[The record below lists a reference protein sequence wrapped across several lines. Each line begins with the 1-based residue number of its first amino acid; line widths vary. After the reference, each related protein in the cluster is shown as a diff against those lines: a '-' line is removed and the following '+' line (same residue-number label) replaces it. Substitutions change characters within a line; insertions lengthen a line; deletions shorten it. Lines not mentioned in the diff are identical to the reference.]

1 MLRTVNVFKIPIM
14 IVFVCIIPLWR
25 KVSEDWAWEQIYY
38 NGGSTRKAVEL
49 LTEGCW
55 EKKEW
60 NWMPD
65 YLATLLFG
73 SCNLSGTSLIDDA
86 DLRGANLSGA
96 NLSGTYLETANLRGA
111 NLSGANLSAAN
122 FMCLDYGVGN
132 LRCTDFRGAK
142 NLTPEQVKSA
152 KNWQQATY
160 DEDFRKKLGL
170 EVKSQNS
177 KVKSMEK

>member
-73 SCNLSGTSLIDDA
+73 SC
-86 DLRGANLSGA
+86 